1 MYVPTLENC
10 NTPPIILMYRKSA
23 KVHVENIHFL
33 KVRVKCIRTERIATY
48 VAIAMFSIENFRAFN
63 VSCFSDLRTF
73 LTVNN

>member
-1 MYVPTLENC
+1 MYVPTLANC

-48 VAIAMFSIENFRAFN
+48 VLQCFLLKTFVRLMLA
-63 VSCFSDLRTF
+63 VSALCELF